1 MLDLPRL
8 VGCEVVL
15 LVKKSKSSSEAGIS
29 YGPRSCWALPVF
41 GGRSAGWVRGRDIR
55 DVPDLR
61 GMGCPIELRP
71 GGKALPWDCIMTGV
85 PHAADGSPE
94 EVGWSSPRWWACN
107 AWDGARDVPAPA
119 APRRCPIFCSSDAMR
134 VLRRCPMR
142 SSLKRQLRLL
152 LSKSSTG
159 CRRLHCW
166 QKRSCSPSCMTT
178 GALAWKSQMRYR
190 KLRVFILATDSLQ
203 PWTLHIG
210 SFLFFRGLRVFAP
223 GCSAAAGT
231 GGGNGFGGPVSAF
244 LVVRAGAVVP
254 RALRRRLAVTGF
266 SSILAVLDL
275 AGGCGDCGGDCC
287 GGSPERGLSSAVK
300 SPEPIAEFVYYIS
313 ARGRYG
319 STPRPAGARLRR
331 NDPSTLLAGVLK
343 AVAAS
348 EIIFA
353 AVVVARSSDHCL
365 GSLRASCPARRAFNS

>member
-1 MLDLPRL
+1 MVPRRKL
-8 VGCEVVL
+8 VG
-15 LVKKSKSSSEAGIS
+15 
-29 YGPRSCWALPVF
+29 P
-41 GGRSAGWVRGRDIR
+41 
-55 DVPDLR
+55 
-61 GMGCPIELRP
+61 RP
-71 GGKALPWDCIMTGV
+71 GGGPATPGMAHAMCQPQLLRVGAPSAQQLAVIGV
-85 PHAADGSPE
+85 KSAKNRGDKTAAGFVQGSQGRGE
-94 EVGWSSPRWWACN
+94 HT
-107 AWDGARDVPAPA
+107 
-119 APRRCPIFCSSDAMR
+119 FCSSDAMR

-178 GALAWKSQMRYR
+178 GALAWKSQIRYR
-190 KLRVFILATDSLQ
+190 KLRVFMLATDSLQ

>member
-1 MLDLPRL
+1 MSEQSSCRHSESCRAHVDTDAFLSLP
-8 VGCEVVL
+8 G
-15 LVKKSKSSSEAGIS
+15 
-29 YGPRSCWALPVF
+29 
-41 GGRSAGWVRGRDIR
+41 
-55 DVPDLR
+55 
-61 GMGCPIELRP
+61 
-71 GGKALPWDCIMTGV
+71 
-85 PHAADGSPE
+85 
-94 EVGWSSPRWWACN
+94 
-107 AWDGARDVPAPA
+107 
-119 APRRCPIFCSSDAMR
+119 
-134 VLRRCPMR
+134 
-142 SSLKRQLRLL
+142 RQLRSPIKAFPLRAIEDEAAL
-152 LSKSSTG
+152 HAKRAC
-159 CRRLHCW
+159 CRR
-166 QKRSCSPSCMTT
+166 
-178 GALAWKSQMRYR
+178 
-190 KLRVFILATDSLQ
+190 TDRETPPGNVRQQSAM
-203 PWTLHIG
+203 
-210 SFLFFRGLRVFAP
+210 GL
-223 GCSAAAGT
+223 T
-231 GGGNGFGGPVSAF
+231 GFGGPVSAF